1 MDSEDSALKLLH
13 SCAHNESVKAIPTLS
28 PFLWLRGVPNSSSAS
43 EKIALIT
50 EQQLAHEQLTR
61 AMSQASSLSEQIS
74 MLNDHCSLSEI
85 GKRLRWMTC
94 IQVERMFT
102 SLFHKLR
109 VWPFGSSV
117 NGCGRKGSDLDMVIS
132 LDGHCSGESDKTPLV
147 FQAKAALNDARFQN
161 RKHLELFGDI
171 LQQFGTGC
179 TQIQRIIKSN
189 GPNPPPP
196 VKTPHPNLC
205 SQEPLSL
212 PSSSLTAG

>member
-1 MDSEDSALKLLH
+1 
-13 SCAHNESVKAIPTLS
+13 
-28 PFLWLRGVPNSSSAS
+28 
-43 EKIALIT
+43 
-50 EQQLAHEQLTR
+50 
-61 AMSQASSLSEQIS
+61 
-74 MLNDHCSLSEI
+74 MLNDHHSLSEI

-117 NGCGRKGSDLDMVIS
+117 NGCGRRGSDLDMVIS
-132 LDGHCSGESDKTPLV
+132 LDGHCSGESEKTPLV

-179 TQIQRIIKSN
+179 TQVFYNFS
-189 GPNPPPP
+189 
-196 VKTPHPNLC
+196 
-205 SQEPLSL
+205 SQSHRLKILNTDPKNS
-212 PSSSLTAG
+212 PSSSTNRQISSRIYWY